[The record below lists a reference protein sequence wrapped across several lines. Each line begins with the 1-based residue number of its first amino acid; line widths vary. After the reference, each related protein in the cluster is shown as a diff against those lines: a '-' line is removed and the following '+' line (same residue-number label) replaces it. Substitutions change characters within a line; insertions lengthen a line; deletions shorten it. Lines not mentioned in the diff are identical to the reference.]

1 MKIAVLFYANTDD
14 AKHDRLSRKYIKASR
29 NTFPRYIHCVTVVD
43 VSYVSLVND
52 VVAMEPTLSGGNITT
67 DVMEILKLV
76 SLADRV
82 SYAEVPYSP
91 VNFGLA
97 MAQTME
103 TLNSRKMIQ
112 ALGGK
117 ALAPT
122 CTEPANILLGTTAVL
137 PDELYYQML
146 KLD

>member
-29 NTFPRYIHCVTVVD
+29 NTYPRYLHCVTLVD
-43 VSYVSLVND
+43 LSGLGYSSVMLTL
-52 VVAMEPTLSGGNITT
+52 EPTLSGGNITD
-67 DVMEILKLV
+67 DVMETVKLI

-82 SYAEVPYSP
+82 AYAEVPYNLGKLSR
-91 VNFGLA
+91 A
-97 MAQTME
+97 IAQTME

-117 ALAPT
+117 APAPT

-146 KLD
+146 KMV